1 MVTSFSGEF
10 HLIITLLDS
19 WSLNYLER
27 PTKFLSYF
35 VMNMDNFQTAGY
47 RVLIG
52 LLLILQP
59 HK

>member
-10 HLIITLLDS
+10 LLIITLLDS
-19 WSLNYLER
+19 WRLNYLER